1 MPKAQQERRII
12 SEWVAIQRSL
22 GVEIQEPEWRDEPH
36 NGDIEAIAFPFA
48 VEHTSV
54 DSIENQRLYEAHFK
68 TVFQDLHKMTI
79 APPARIK
86 LSINLEDFVGI
97 DNKNLRAALILW
109 LQNEAPKLPDGHS
122 RGSQIIDIPVE
133 WRCWKY
139 SNRPPGLYFGL
150 AVDTEKGRNEIAHLL
165 NRKDQKLETYRRQ
178 GLTSVVIVESD
189 DFQLMAPDIFLE
201 MAVKANGNQKFS
213 INQLWFADTSL
224 DDIEFWEI
232 DLKARKV
239 NGPHSLMY
247 RDTV

>member
-1 MPKAQQERRII
+1 MSKAEQEKRII

-22 GVEIQEPEWRDEPH
+22 GVEIQDPEWRDKPH

-54 DSIENQRLYEAHFK
+54 DSIEKQRLYEAHFD
-68 TVFQDLHKMTI
+68 TVVKDLRQIKI

-86 LSINLEDFVGI
+86 LSINLEDFIRI
-97 DNKNLRAALILW
+97 DHKKLKAVLILW
-109 LQNEAPKLPDGHS
+109 LKSRAPKLPDGHS

-150 AVDTEKGRNEIAHLL
+150 AVDTEKGRNEIVHLL
-165 NRKDQKLETYRRQ
+165 SRKDQKLETYRRQ

-201 MAVKANGNQKFS
+201 MAMKAHGNQKLS
-213 INQLWFADTSL
+213 IDQLWFADTSME
-224 DDIEFWEI
+224 DIEFWEI
-232 DLKARKV
+232 DLKAKKV
-239 NGPHSLMY
+239 NGPHSLI
-247 RDTV
+247 